1 MAEQAA
7 AGGKNLTM
15 GSLTARVI
23 AGRYEVGRLRARE
36 TLFEIYDAHDR
47 RQNQSIGFRVA
58 LPQVVTRR
66 PLVERIVQLFR
77 SLARLNHSQILQ
89 VHDCFQEVSNLYVT
103 QELVQGPSL
112 AEWVEARGEARMSG
126 EEALQIGQ
134 ALCAGLAAGHAAR
147 IFHGGLNP
155 HGIRILEPIPRRE
168 LQRTVFFR
176 NGRLFLDN
184 DEPITLKIM
193 DFGLPSLAAGIT
205 STRKGYGLQ
214 EQETEYCS
222 PEQMTGLGPGPR
234 SDIYTLACVLYF
246 CIAGAPPGP
255 PSSLFGK
262 PGAGS
267 VPMLASMPEPVAN
280 ALSKALQRSQGERY
294 STVEEMMSA
303 LQGAANYL
311 STHPGASLIS
321 ISMRPPSPA
330 HPAAP
335 PAPPAPAV
343 PPAPPP
349 RPVATAPPRLVP
361 SAPPRTAPPVEKP
374 STPQLPISPIQ
385 AAPPSPAPPQK
396 RPSTPPVK
404 APSAPPHRPT
414 PRKVVLPKIETDP
427 NWRPP
432 LRAFSVEETPQPPAA
447 TPEPPHMPSAP
458 PSSITIA
465 PGQTPQRIP
474 RMDRGIFIIPE
485 MRLIPGGTYTRGSTE
500 VEDEQ
505 PIHRCTVDSF
515 YLAVYP
521 VTNEEYRR
529 FVVES
534 GHSPPRPAG
543 PQYAIWEGNSFPPEQ
558 ANRPVVQIS
567 WSDAMA
573 YCDWLGSVS
582 GYKIR
587 LTSEAEWEYAARGGL
602 EGKIYP
608 WGDEDPADRAVYDL
622 LWTGPLSIPEV
633 GTKASNG
640 YGLFDMAGLVW
651 EWCRDF
657 YHRRYYE
664 LPEATEPNPVNLAPS
679 LQRVQRG
686 GSWMTG
692 FRTLRCAYRGKHRP
706 DAATIGFGL
715 RIACEI

>member
-1 MAEQAA
+1 
-7 AGGKNLTM
+7 
-15 GSLTARVI
+15 
-23 AGRYEVGRLRARE
+23 
-36 TLFEIYDAHDR
+36 
-47 RQNQSIGFRVA
+47 
-58 LPQVVTRR
+58 
-66 PLVERIVQLFR
+66 
-77 SLARLNHSQILQ
+77 
-89 VHDCFQEVSNLYVT
+89 
-103 QELVQGPSL
+103 
-112 AEWVEARGEARMSG
+112 
-126 EEALQIGQ
+126 
-134 ALCAGLAAGHAAR
+134 
-147 IFHGGLNP
+147 
-155 HGIRILEPIPRRE
+155 
-168 LQRTVFFR
+168 
-176 NGRLFLDN
+176 
-184 DEPITLKIM
+184 
-193 DFGLPSLAAGIT
+193 
-205 STRKGYGLQ
+205 
-214 EQETEYCS
+214 
-222 PEQMTGLGPGPR
+222 
-234 SDIYTLACVLYF
+234 
-246 CIAGAPPGP
+246 
-255 PSSLFGK
+255 
-262 PGAGS
+262 
-267 VPMLASMPEPVAN
+267 
-280 ALSKALQRSQGERY
+280 
-294 STVEEMMSA
+294 
-303 LQGAANYL
+303 
-311 STHPGASLIS
+311 
-321 ISMRPPSPA
+321 
-330 HPAAP
+330 
-335 PAPPAPAV
+335 
-343 PPAPPP
+343 
-349 RPVATAPPRLVP
+349 
-361 SAPPRTAPPVEKP
+361 
-374 STPQLPISPIQ
+374 
-385 AAPPSPAPPQK
+385 
-396 RPSTPPVK
+396 
-404 APSAPPHRPT
+404 
-414 PRKVVLPKIETDP
+414 
-427 NWRPP
+427 
-432 LRAFSVEETPQPPAA
+432 
-447 TPEPPHMPSAP
+447 MPSAP